1 LPPITNQEYANLGQL
16 LHKYELDKTHKQQLT
31 TTVNNILNANAF
43 PSSIDKNNSLLS
55 NLEEEL
61 DANNFYAPNLPSS
74 AALKEARSDNRL
86 GGSKTAYKKNYKP
99 IDPHKQPRPYNSIW
113 DIFRN

>member
-1 LPPITNQEYANLGQL
+1 MNNLKNFSLYSILPKSLDLVGDNMSLMLDRNHGYSLQEAILVGQ
-16 LHKYELDKTHKQQLT
+16 
-31 TTVNNILNANAF
+31 A
-43 PSSIDKNNSLLS
+43 
-55 NLEEEL
+55 L

-74 AALKEARSDNRL
+74 AALKEAQSDNRL

-99 IDPHKQPRPYNSIW
+99 IDPRKQPRPYNSIW